1 MISTPAQR
9 DPVPEQANI
18 YNTTFWL
25 AYVAN
30 VLIVTAHSLTFRF
43 ADYVKNLGGN
53 EDLSGRVMS
62 VAVIAAVFF
71 RFFLGQKIDQSGT
84 RRIWLFSTIVFI
96 ASCAMFLFLNRL
108 GIGLYLSRIL
118 FNGSLAGML
127 SCSIVNIQNLAPADR
142 RTEIIGSL
150 GSSGFIAMVLG
161 PWIGD
166 LIFRPFHGDSTN
178 MLPFWIMWGSAGI
191 MGVIYLGIVLLITRD
206 EIGQAHSPTPAGHT
220 LLLQHWPGPILWG
233 AVVVGVNFTVISVFL
248 IRFARHIG
256 IEGMG
261 VFFSAYAI
269 TAFLFRVGASGIARR
284 VGRHRVVLIGL
295 LGMAVGQFLFLPV
308 DREWKLVFP
317 ALFAGFGHAL
327 LFPVVVSLGSGAFPL
342 KYRGTGTTLVLGFTE
357 LGTIISAPI
366 LGAGIVWLDPYGFN
380 AMFIAVGAFTLVV
393 MVYYALTAA
402 RQPDVDRFPQDLV
415 DERSRNCM
423 APFPVVANP
432 SDRIDPE
439 RTPDY
444 NAPGADIPAPEP
456 HGTGAIPEPVV
467 CRSPEK

>member
-1 MISTPAQR
+1 MISTAAQR
-9 DPVPEQANI
+9 ETSPEQANI

-62 VAVIAAVFF
+62 VAVIAAVLF

-84 RRIWLFSTIVFI
+84 RRIWLYSSLVFI
-96 ASCAMFLFLNRL
+96 ASCGMFLTLNSL
-108 GIGLYLSRIL
+108 GFGLYLSRIL
-118 FNGSLAGML
+118 FNASLAGML
-127 SCSIVNIQNLAPADR
+127 SCSIVNIQNLAPANR

-150 GSSGFIAMVLG
+150 GSSGFIAMILG
-161 PWIGD
+161 PWLGD
-166 LIFRPFHGDSTN
+166 LIFHFFPEA
-178 MLPFWIMWGSAGI
+178 MVPFWIMWGVAGL

-206 EIGQAHSPTPAGHT
+206 EIGQPHSPTPAGHT
-220 LLLQHWPGPILWG
+220 LLLQYWPGPIIWG
-233 AVVVGVNFTVISVFL
+233 AIVVGVNFTVISVFL

-261 VFFSAYAI
+261 VFFTAYAV

-284 VGRHRVVLIGL
+284 IGRHRVVLIGL
-295 LGMAVGQFLFLPV
+295 LGMAVGQFLFLLV
-308 DREWKLVFP
+308 DREWKLIFP

-327 LFPVVVSLGSGAFPL
+327 LFPVVISLGSGAFPL

-357 LGTIISAPI
+357 LGTIVSAPI
-366 LGAGIVWLDPYGFN
+366 LGTAIVWLEPHGFM
-380 AMFIAVGAFTLVV
+380 AMFVAVGGFTLSV

-402 RQPDVDRFPQDLV
+402 RHPDVDRFPQDLV
-415 DERSRNCM
+415 DERRRNCM

-432 SDRIDPE
+432 SDRIE
-439 RTPDY
+439 SE
-444 NAPGADIPAPEP
+444 IPAEREASPSVGGVAQP
-456 HGTGAIPEPVV
+456 SL